1 MSVKRQSNK
10 YFNGVLSTYFR
21 YRILIVLFFLKF
33 DCNRK
38 NVFIA
43 EKLVKVYNLF
53 VTLFQEE
60 LWNVSVTSSFLNIMG
75 IKN

>member
-10 YFNGVLSTYFR
+10 YFNCVLSTYFR

-60 LWNVSVTSSFLNIMG
+60 LWKVPVTSSFLNIMG